1 VDRGRAGLD
10 GKLNCLGRNGG
21 SRHGKR
27 AFGNGWLVL
36 RDTERTIAMFLA
48 VRMVVRRKK
57 NAEVEAE
64 KQGARNGKQP
74 VASHVQNG

>member
-1 VDRGRAGLD
+1 M
-10 GKLNCLGRNGG
+10 
-21 SRHGKR
+21 
-27 AFGNGWLVL
+27 L